1 MRLRAPFRI
10 RCGEAL
16 PPHAGSPV
24 QTIRSDKGCCS
35 GVFPNS
41 ALPQGPSYD
50 CDRPSFAANN
60 RHFPSVQ
67 KPAFLHRAQCC
78 RTRPVSVTILHL
90 EPGLIRQPTL
100 SRSRCEPDRRRSDL
114 RLQGPADWRLS
125 EFFYNHQTNLC
136 AYLFPIRP
144 RSLSCSGKRANSGK
158 RAFKKP
164 TQTASAAGC
173 SARQSPAGSAHH
185 SSRTAMQSLPR
196 ICRKNVLQRYG
207 SRQNRQASLP
217 AQNQS
222 QSCPGFNLPSITPS
236 ARHPKHNVKREP
248 QTGLAASAASALLP
262 TYRRNLLSYKTY

>member
-1 MRLRAPFRI
+1 M
-10 RCGEAL
+10 

-41 ALPQGPSYD
+41 ALPQGPSFD

-78 RTRPVSVTILHL
+78 RTRPVSVTRLHL

-100 SRSRCEPDRRRSDL
+100 SRSRCEPDRRRSEL

-125 EFFYNHQTNLC
+125 EIFYNHQTNLC
-136 AYLFPIRP
+136 VYLLPIRP
-144 RSLSCSGKRANSGK
+144 RPLSCSGKRASSGK

-164 TQTASAAGC
+164 TQTAPALAAALAKVQRAARTTAAGRPC
-173 SARQSPAGSAHH
+173 RACPAYAGKMFCRDMAAD
-185 SSRTAMQSLPR
+185 RTD
-196 ICRKNVLQRYG
+196 
-207 SRQNRQASLP
+207 RQACPHRASRKAARDLTCPASRHRHDTQSTTSSASRKPGLP
-217 AQNQS
+217 LQLHLHY
-222 QSCPGFNLPSITPS
+222 CLRIEGI
-236 ARHPKHNVKREP
+236 
-248 QTGLAASAASALLP
+248 
-262 TYRRNLLSYKTY
+262 Y